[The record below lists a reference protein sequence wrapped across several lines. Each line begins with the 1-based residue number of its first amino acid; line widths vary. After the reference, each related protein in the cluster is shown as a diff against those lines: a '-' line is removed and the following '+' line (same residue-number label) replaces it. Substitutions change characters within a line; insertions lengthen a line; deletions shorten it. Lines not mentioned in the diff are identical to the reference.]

1 MTEQT
6 PKSSAFVRFWH
17 GLLRL
22 VLALLIGILLGAGLY
37 FGFLF
42 VYQQLVIPT
51 QQNAIEFQNLNTQV
65 NQQWELLTERNEDLE
80 KRLSVL
86 EQKQESNTNQISEL
100 LTEIEQ
106 NAANLDAFQIKH
118 DDLVDQHDKYDKLI
132 LNLIKQDEIFA
143 ANNEDFQTVL
153 ENIDLD
159 NKLHPVYQDIAIF
172 KILMQINRS
181 RLFLLQ
187 DNYGIAKEELF
198 LADELLNSLLVTS
211 LPDQKDIIMLW
222 DARLNLAINHLPN
235 NPILAN
241 DDLEIL
247 WKMMANGF
255 TELDESLMLDE
266 TNSSEV
272 DNNTSA
278 TQTPISPTPSPT
290 PKP

>member
-106 NAANLDAFQIKH
+106 NAANLDAFHIKH
-118 DDLVDQHDKYDKLI
+118 DNLVDQLDKYDKLI

-159 NKLHPVYQDIAIF
+159 IKLQPVYQDIAIF

-266 TNSSEV
+266 TNSSEA

>member
-1 MTEQT
+1 
-6 PKSSAFVRFWH
+6 VRFWR

-22 VLALLIGILLGAGLY
+22 ILALLIGILLGAGLY

-51 QQNAIEFQNLNTQV
+51 QQNAIEFQNLNTRV

-80 KRLSVL
+80 KRISFL
-86 EQKQESNTNQISEL
+86 EGEQESNTNQISEL
-100 LTEIEQ
+100 LTKIEQ

-118 DDLVDQHDKYDKLI
+118 DDLVDQLDKYDKLI

-143 ANNEDFQTVL
+143 ENNEDFQTVL

-159 NKLHPVYQDIAIF
+159 NKLHPVYQDIALF
-172 KILMQINRS
+172 KIMLQINRS

-187 DNYGIAKEELF
+187 DNYGMAKEELL
-198 LADELLNSLLVTS
+198 LADELLNTLFVSS
-211 LPDQKDIIMLW
+211 LPDQKDIIMVW
-222 DARLNLAINHLPN
+222 DARLNLAINHLPT

-247 WKMMANGF
+247 WKMMVNGF
-255 TELDESLMLDE
+255 TDLDESLLLDE
-266 TNSSEV
+266 TNSSET
-272 DNNTSA
+272 DNSTSS
-278 TQTPISPTPSPT
+278 TQIPITPTPSPT
-290 PKP
+290 PRP